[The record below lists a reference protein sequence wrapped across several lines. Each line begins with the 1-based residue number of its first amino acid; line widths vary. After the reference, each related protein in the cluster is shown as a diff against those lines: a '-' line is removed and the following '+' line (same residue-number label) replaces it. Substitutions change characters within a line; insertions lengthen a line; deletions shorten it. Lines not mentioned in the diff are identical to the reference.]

1 MQAELLLKR
10 IMEDLIKRQLKGK
23 DITMMSTNKII

>member
-10 IMEDLIKRQLKGK
+10 IMGDLIKKQLKGK
-23 DITMMSTNKII
+23 EITMMSMNKTI